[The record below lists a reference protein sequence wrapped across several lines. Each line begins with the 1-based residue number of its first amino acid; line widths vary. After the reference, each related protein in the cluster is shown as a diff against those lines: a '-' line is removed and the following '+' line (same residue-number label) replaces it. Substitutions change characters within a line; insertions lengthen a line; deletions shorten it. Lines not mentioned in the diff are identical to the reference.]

1 MKNNKR
7 MLSLLTAIAMT
18 ASAFSGL
25 CMSASAA
32 ETVETL
38 DPTAAT
44 YINSANADTNYSESG
59 EVYANYCKP
68 GAPGW
73 TAIGG
78 DSMDVGLVKFD
89 ASAQLGKII
98 GATVTLTATCTTD
111 GKNSEVNIAST
122 EADWDA
128 ATVTWNSAQ
137 TMNPVK
143 LAAMGYGQSTGT
155 VLTADVS
162 DYVMA
167 DEDGILSFGFYTST
181 GRQQKLTDVKL
192 NLTVTDS
199 VKTTYNI
206 EYLDTEGNAI
216 KDTVTKEG
224 FADVEYIAESD
235 DTANFY
241 VGEDY
246 YVYQPDLSTTTV
258 TAAADGSAGMTLV
271 YKKLTGAIL
280 VEDFGSIS
288 DTWGFTTTSGVALS
302 DGTLTLCNTNGSTKT
317 DTKDFDE
324 TVTSLA
330 AAKVSFKW
338 KTTVDL
344 SNSGGNRQSQF
355 MLKDKDGNIIFTMSG
370 ATNRGGIPT
379 QVRYQVGGAVTTAS
393 TWITSNNDWY
403 SIDLTLDFLGKTLMG
418 TISNGGTIL
427 ADIPATAIPGANLAQ
442 LAAQNVN
449 SLAPMAIDD
458 VIITKADVTPV
469 TFVVTSSQ
477 DAAPVADAVVTIG
490 AFSVT
495 TDAEGKAVM
504 DMPNGTFDVAVE
516 APLHRNYT
524 GTVTV
529 DETTAEAPITME
541 YVGETAV
548 NKIVIAGGDEAGI
561 YKPAT
566 GENKTVN
573 PYTVT
578 VYNEIDQE
586 MDDEKVTWSIVD
598 APEGASIDENG
609 IVTVTD
615 AIQFADINGTNLT
628 IRATSVSKPDVYAE
642 VVLHVFDVAAVTTF
656 DIVGAY
662 AVKDGAATTY
672 SVANIKDQYGVAMTT
687 ESTPVLT
694 ASDAKIAVEG
704 MTITPATGVA
714 NEQSATITVTLD
726 GATATKDIIVYGY
739 DFYEP
744 GTPVASIGDPRM
756 EDIAGMT
763 MIVWPAS
770 SASST
775 ATYSMVFPEP
785 VALEKGSSKKLT
797 YTSYNYDKSGNSK
810 DISVQERRLNIK
822 NSAGATL
829 VTFGFANGTAFL
841 NPTYNGNSGI
851 SASDMSWIYNGQS
864 VANEEMIVFTTD
876 MAGLTKAT
884 IQINNGETYT
894 FEVGT
899 DIGDIAQ
906 LDLFEGKGAP
916 SDRMHG
922 IMNVKITDSDIVP
935 VEINGDDF
943 ITKVAGGTATK
954 QYEAS
959 IFAMDEGETFTWS
972 VTPIYGE
979 QAAVLEESAPM
990 DTEKANLVPTKSAD
1004 NAVLIRAIYD
1014 NDGRLVSVDAG
1025 DMGSVVAGEAIDVS
1039 AAAGTKVMLWNSLSD
1054 QEPLAVAAISAE
1066 VTPVPTTEP
1075 TTPPVD
1081 ETPDPNATTAPTE
1094 DLVYITQ
1101 DGVLHVVDGTTAVA
1115 AEIKFASDTDS
1126 TKVAT
1131 KTVEIRDYANIA
1143 SFEINGPAAISAGES
1158 GTYSVANITDEY
1170 GDAVDMTPSY
1180 AITTGADIA
1189 SIDAVTGEMTTTG
1202 TGTVVVSVTVGNPG
1216 KELTLTKEVVVANFY
1231 YINNNVTEN
1240 SVVVDVAS
1248 LANYTADTEYYVT
1261 TAANGKAVSQNVVK
1275 ATDGK
1280 ITVDTTGA
1288 TAVEV
1293 SPVYS
1298 YDNVGSIGDSNP
1310 LVIPLPDGLYDFT
1323 FTKAE
1328 GTRGDIYVNGKM
1340 VGNNVDQYG
1349 SGRATSGSTYSVADI
1364 VVSGGSANVVM
1375 KDNTNSMAAV
1385 SAKKAPSIVDRK
1397 QHLYILGDSLVSTYY
1412 GTFEDADGDGT
1423 PTAGQAQTGWGQV
1436 LDKFITDEINV
1447 TNLAES
1453 GNYAQG
1459 LYWTPFKGVL
1469 ANAKAGD
1476 VLLFECGYNDRN
1488 YPSSLGSDS
1497 ARYENMKTYM
1507 ELVYNEAKAIGVE
1520 VIFVTPNASVH
1531 GTGWKSSV
1539 QGTGH
1544 VIDKAAELGATC
1556 IDLSGASFAYYST
1569 TKATEEESKTYTAAN
1584 FCISDS
1590 LHSTYHGAMKNAEI
1604 VASAM
1609 LSIDTTAHMVDT
1621 TASYDLVD
1629 TEGTMLVMQAKAAE

>member
-7 MLSLLTAIAMT
+7 MLSLFMAVAMT
-18 ASAFSGL
+18 VSAFSGL
-25 CMSASAA
+25 TVNAA

-38 DPTAAT
+38 DPVGAT
-44 YINSANADTNYSESG
+44 YINSTNADVNYSESG
-59 EVYANYCKP
+59 DIYANFAKP
-68 GAPGW
+68 KGEGW
-73 TAIGG
+73 EAAGG
-78 DSMDVGLVKFD
+78 EGMDVGLVQFD
-89 ASAQLGKII
+89 ASAHIGKII
-98 GATVTLTATCTTD
+98 GATVTLTSTCTTA
-111 GKNSEVNIAST
+111 GKNSEVNIASVNT
-122 EADWDA
+122 DWDA
-128 ATVTWNSAQ
+128 TTVTWNTAQ
-137 TMNPVK
+137 TQAPSK
-143 LAAMGYGQSTGT
+143 LAAMGYAGDAGAALS
-155 VLTADVS
+155 ADVS

-167 DEDGILSFGFYTST
+167 DEDGVLAFAFYTST
-181 GRQQKLTDVKL
+181 GRQQKITDVKL

-206 EYLDTEGNAI
+206 EYLDTEGNVI
-216 KDTVTKEG
+216 KDAVTKEG
-224 FADVEYIAESD
+224 FADVEYTAETED
-235 DTANFY
+235 MANFY

-246 YVYQPDLSTTTV
+246 YVYQGDLSTTTI

-288 DTWGFTTTSGVALS
+288 DTWGFTTTTGVSVS
-302 DGTLTLCNTNGSTKT
+302 DAALTLCSTNGSAKT

-324 TVTSLA
+324 SVSSLA

-338 KTTVDL
+338 KTTADL
-344 SNSGGNRQSQF
+344 SNSGGNRRSEF

-427 ADIPATAIPGANLAQ
+427 ADIPKTTIPAANLAQ
-442 LAAQNVN
+442 FAAQNHS

-477 DAAPVADAVVTIG
+477 DTAPVADAVVTVG
-490 AFSVT
+490 AFSVA

-504 DMPNGTFDVAVE
+504 EMPNGTFDVAVE

-529 DETTAEAPITME
+529 DEATTEAPITME

-578 VYNEIDQE
+578 IYNEIDQE
-586 MDDEKVTWSIVD
+586 MEDETVTWSIVD

-656 DIVGAY
+656 DIAGAY
-662 AVKDGAATTY
+662 AVKDGSTVTY

-687 ESTPVLT
+687 ESAPVLT
-694 ASDAKIAVEG
+694 ASDAKIAVDG
-704 MTITPATGVA
+704 MTITPATGVT
-714 NEQSATITVTLD
+714 NEQTATITVTLD

-744 GTPVASIGDPRM
+744 GTPVASIGSPRM
-756 EDIAGMT
+756 EDIAGQT

-770 SASST
+770 SSSST

-797 YTSYNYDKSGNSK
+797 YTSYNYDKSGAGK
-810 DISVQERRLNIK
+810 DVTVQERRLNIK
-822 NSAGATL
+822 NSAGTTL
-829 VTFGFANGTAFL
+829 VTFGLANGTAYL
-841 NPTYNGNSGI
+841 NATYNGNSGI
-851 SASDMSWIYNGQS
+851 SASDASWIYNGQS

-884 IQINNGETYT
+884 IQINGGETYT

-922 IMNVKITDSDIVP
+922 IMNVKITNSDIVP
-935 VEINGDDF
+935 VEINGDDY
-943 ITKVAGGTATK
+943 ISKIAGGYATK

-959 IFAMDEGETFTWS
+959 IFAMEDGETFTWS
-972 VTPIYGE
+972 VTPVYGGDSAILSE
-979 QAAVLEESAPM
+979 VKYGATLTPSKTGDAVVVIATYEG
-990 DTEKANLVPTKSAD
+990 
-1004 NAVLIRAIYD
+1004 
-1014 NDGRLVSVDAG
+1014 GRLVSMASEPKAVTE
-1025 DMGSVVAGEAIDVS
+1025 GEAITVE
-1039 AAAGTKVMLWNSLSD
+1039 AAEGAKVMLWNSLAA
-1054 QEPLAVAAISAE
+1054 QEPMAAAATSVLINAG
-1066 VTPVPTTEP
+1066 EP
-1075 TTPPVD
+1075 TTPPID
-1081 ETPDPNATTAPTE
+1081 ETPVPSD
-1094 DLVYITQ
+1094 DDIYITQ
-1101 DGVLHVVDGTTAVA
+1101 DGVLHVKDTTTATA
-1115 AEIKFASDTDS
+1115 AEIKFASDIDS

-1131 KTVEIRDYANIA
+1131 KVVEIRDYAKIA
-1143 SFEINGPAAISAGES
+1143 SFDIEGPAAISAGES
-1158 GTYSVANITDEY
+1158 GTYSVANIVDEY
-1170 GDAVDMTPSY
+1170 GDTVDMAPAY

-1189 SIDAVTGEMTTTG
+1189 TIDAATGVMTTTG
-1202 TGTVVVSVTVGNPG
+1202 TGTVVVSVTLGNPG

-1231 YINNNVTEN
+1231 YINEAVAEN
-1240 SVVVDVAS
+1240 EVVVDVAS
-1248 LANYTADTEYYVT
+1248 LANYNGDTEYYVT
-1261 TAANGKAVSQNVVK
+1261 TAADGKVVNQYTTK
-1275 ATDGK
+1275 STDGK
-1280 ITVDTTGA
+1280 VTVDTTGA
-1288 TAVEV
+1288 TALEV
-1293 SPVYS
+1293 APVYS
-1298 YDNVGSIGDSNP
+1298 YINVGDIADNNP
-1310 LVIPLPDGLYDFT
+1310 LSIPLPDGLYDFT
-1323 FTKAE
+1323 FTKAN

-1349 SGRATSGSTYSVADI
+1349 ADRATSGSTYSVADI
-1364 VVSGGSANVVM
+1364 VVSGGSANVTM
-1375 KDNTNSMAAV
+1375 KNNTSSMSTV
-1385 SAKKAPSIVDRK
+1385 SAKKAPSIIERK
-1397 QHLYILGDSLVSTYY
+1397 QHLYILGDSLVATYY

-1423 PTAGQAQTGWGQV
+1423 PAAGKAQTGWGQV
-1436 LDKFITDEINV
+1436 LDKFINTDAINV

-1453 GNYAQG
+1453 GNYAEG
-1459 LYWTPFKGVL
+1459 LYGDPFHGVL

-1476 VLLFECGYNDRN
+1476 ILLFECGYNDRN

-1497 ARYENMKTYM
+1497 ARYENMKNYM
-1507 ELVYNEAKAIGVE
+1507 ELAYNDAKAIGVE

-1531 GTGWKSSV
+1531 GTGWKASV

-1544 VIDKAAELGATC
+1544 VIDKAAELGAKC
-1556 IDLSGASFAYYST
+1556 IDLSSASYAYYST
-1569 TKATEEESKTYTAAN
+1569 TKATVDESKTYTAAN

-1609 LSIDTTAHMVDT
+1609 LGLDTTAHMVDT

-1629 TEGTMLVMQAKAAE
+1629 TEGNMIVVQAKAAE

>member
-7 MLSLLTAIAMT
+7 LLSLLTAIAMT

-44 YINSANADTNYSESG
+44 YINSTNADTNYSESG
-59 EVYANYCKP
+59 EIYANYSKP
-68 GAPGW
+68 LAAGWEATGGAG
-73 TAIGG
+73 
-78 DSMDVGLVKFD
+78 MDVGLVQFD
-89 ASAQLGKII
+89 ASAHVGKII
-98 GATVTLTATCTTD
+98 GATVTLTSTCTTA
-111 GKNSEVNIAST
+111 GKNSEVNIASVNT
-122 EADWDA
+122 DWDA
-128 ATVTWNSAQ
+128 TTITWNTAQ
-137 TMNPVK
+137 TQTASK
-143 LAAMGYGQSTGT
+143 LAAMGYANDAGT
-155 VLTADVS
+155 ALTADVS

-167 DEDGILSFGFYTST
+167 DEDGILAFAFYTST
-181 GRQQKLTDVKL
+181 GRQQKITDVKL
-192 NLTVTDS
+192 NVTVTDS

-206 EYLDTEGNAI
+206 EYVDTEGNAI
-216 KDTVTKEG
+216 KDVVVKDG
-224 FADVEYIAESD
+224 FAEVDYAAESA

-280 VEDFGSIS
+280 VEDFGAIS

-302 DGTLTLCNTNGSTKT
+302 NGTLTLCNTNGSTKT

-324 TVTSLA
+324 TVTSLT

-338 KTTVDL
+338 KTTADL

-379 QVRYQVGGAVTTAS
+379 QVRYQVGAAVTTAS

-427 ADIPATAIPGANLAQ
+427 ADIPATSIPGVNLAQ
-442 LAAQNVN
+442 FAAQNIN

-662 AVKDGAATTY
+662 AVKDGTAATY
-672 SVANIKDQYGVAMTT
+672 SIANVKDQYGVAMTT
-687 ESTPVLT
+687 ESAPVLT

-797 YTSYNYDKSGNSK
+797 YTSYNYDKSGAGK
-810 DISVQERRLNIK
+810 DVTVQERRLNIK
-822 NSAGATL
+822 NSAGTTL
-829 VTFGFANGTAFL
+829 VTFGLANGSAAL

-884 IQINNGETYT
+884 IQINGGETYT

-943 ITKVAGGTATK
+943 ITKIAGGTATK

-959 IFAMDEGETFTWS
+959 IFAMDDGETFTWS

-979 QAAVLEESAPM
+979 TAATSEAKTYAAIL
-990 DTEKANLVPTKSAD
+990 TPTKSG
-1004 NAVLIRAIYD
+1004 NAVVVKAVYA
-1014 NDGRLVSVDAG
+1014 DGRLVSITSEKITATE
-1025 DMGSVVAGEAIDVS
+1025 GEVINVE
-1039 AAAGTKVMLWNSLSD
+1039 AAEGTKVMLWNSLAE
-1054 QEPLAVAAISAE
+1054 QEPMAAAAVSE
-1066 VTPVPTTEP
+1066 ELYYPTPTPTEPPVDTTPEPTP
-1075 TTPPVD
+1075 TTPPTD
-1081 ETPDPNATTAPTE
+1081 

-1298 YDNVGSIGDSNP
+1298 YDNVGSIGDGNP

-1375 KDNTNSMAAV
+1375 KDNTNSMSAV

-1397 QHLYILGDSLVSTYY
+1397 QHLYILGDSLVATYY

-1423 PTAGQAQTGWGQV
+1423 PAAGQAQTGWGQV
-1436 LDKFITDEINV
+1436 IDKFINTDEINV

-1453 GNYAQG
+1453 GNYAEG

-1507 ELVYNEAKAIGVE
+1507 ELVYNEAKAVGVE

-1531 GTGWKSSV
+1531 GTGWKASV

-1556 IDLSGASFAYYST
+1556 IDLSSASYAYYST
-1569 TKATEEESKTYTAAN
+1569 TKATVDESKTYTAAN